1 MNVKLDFEIPKGYRF
16 ARIGI
21 PLIHECFLT
30 REDGKIH
37 VIIASFSRSASG
49 PNFYVIVEP
58 IPPELIPLEAKDI
71 TPGCAFRKK
80 HWVEE
85 ESWVYGTPCNR
96 YVTFT
101 DSEIFPVEYKALMND
116 WEIKYLGKDW
126 QACSKPKE

>member
-1 MNVKLDFEIPKGYRF
+1 MDVKLDFEIPKGYRLVKIGF
-16 ARIGI
+16 PLSGELIFRGAGSTPYKATNDWARHADNI
-21 PLIHECFLT
+21 
-30 REDGKIH
+30 R
-37 VIIASFSRSASG
+37 
-49 PNFYVIVEP
+49 VIVEH
-58 IPPELIPLEAKDI
+58 IPPEQVPLEAKDI

-80 HWVEE
+80 HWAKE

-101 DSEIFPVEYKALMND
+101 DSEIFPVEYKALMSD